1 LIAMQILVVEDDAST
16 ARRIASALIDEGYE
30 VIAAADAG
38 AARDAIAA
46 QEIQAIIF
54 DRLLGDDDAL
64 GEIAAW
70 RRSGVKTPILI
81 LSSLSGMGDRVEGL
95 EAGADDYL
103 VKPFHDEELAARLKA
118 LLRARNRHAQ
128 LEPDVVVCG
137 SIRIDRRHR
146 TAERGGVAL
155 QLQPREFRLLETL
168 ASADCKPVPRSV
180 LLEKVWNLNFDPR
193 TKIIET
199 HVSRLRD
206 KLDRAGPGEA
216 IETVRGVGYRLRS
229 DV

>member
-1 LIAMQILVVEDDAST
+1 MQILVVEDDAST